1 MDQEIIIALTK
12 GRILK
17 ETLPLLAAAGI
28 EPAEDI
34 SKSRKLIFETNQP
47 DIRLLVIRGSDVPT
61 YVKHGAADM
70 GVSGKD
76 MLLEIGGADLY
87 EPLDLNIS
95 KCRLMTAG
103 LVGKDLPQG
112 RVRVATKFTNI
123 AKKYCAERGMQA
135 DIIKLYGAMEL
146 APLMDLADLIVDIVD
161 TGNTLRANGMEPLDL
176 IADVSSRLVV
186 NRAAMKRKHARIQA
200 IIDSL
205 RVAVEAG
212 IAEEKSNTEASAS

>member
-17 ETLPLLAAAGI
+17 ETLPLFAAAGI
-28 EPAEDI
+28 EPLEDI

-47 DIRLLVIRGSDVPT
+47 DVRLLVIRGSDVPT
-61 YVKHGAADM
+61 YVRHGAADM

-76 MLLEIGGADLY
+76 MLLEAGGADLY

-103 LVGKDLPQG
+103 LVGKELPQG
-112 RVRVATKFTNI
+112 RVRIASKFVNI
-123 AKKYCAERGMQA
+123 AKQYCAERGMQA
-135 DIIKLYGAMEL
+135 DVIKLYGAMEL

-161 TGNTLRANGMEPLDL
+161 TGNTLKANGMEPIDL
-176 IADVSSRLVV
+176 IANISSRLVV
-186 NRAAMKRKHARIQA
+186 NRAAMKRKYTRIAQLVDA
-200 IIDSL
+200 L
-205 RVAVEAG
+205 GAAVDA
-212 IAEEKSNTEASAS
+212 AA